1 MALAETVLRAIHKR
15 GLVPKITKALPKVSV
30 LLTVLSIVW
39 LLMLPM
45 EGNYRNTYISENA
58 LMPAQVTSYF
68 RESEW
73 NIVRGFRNELKHY
86 EYSSVD
92 TKNAMVQQWLE
103 ESGLKTAYHK
113 LEDPN
118 ISDTLYGILHAA
130 RGDDTE
136 AMVVVVP
143 WNTSDHKFNLGGAAL
158 GVALSRY
165 FNRMSIW
172 SKNIIVVFSQ
182 DGHKSLR
189 NWVEAYH
196 TSLDTTA
203 GSIEAAIVLEY
214 EGEADHFEY
223 YEMHYEMLNGQ
234 LPNLDFLNTA
244 NQVSY
249 QENIHTSIQR
259 TPGEELTRND
269 YYSRLRTLLKNIA
282 GLTLAG
288 IVNPPS
294 GCECFSGWQIQ
305 AFTIKVKG
313 TKGHNDITQIGRVVD
328 SSFRS
333 VNNLLEK
340 FHQSFFFYLMLGPR
354 HFVSIGTYL
363 PSAVIIAVSYAVA
376 ALSGI
381 LNSNITIL
389 DFLLNITN
397 VLIIFVAVELNSY
410 LLSLCLPYL
419 IRISTSEE
427 DKQILVNLILLS
439 MTSVNL
445 VFSLA
450 PLVKN
455 VINLRRFR
463 ISEKIS
469 YSLISFSLFFISMV
483 ITALLI
489 LNFSLALAIG
499 ILAFPLTFVA
509 GLLKESEVQNAA
521 NQFKSKDISS
531 KSKTPIFEI
540 VESNKAKIKL
550 CLCLFVSNPFFIIYI
565 VGNLYLDNFGITKGD
580 GTMNLMY
587 GLLTSWDDFQCWTWF
602 IVMLGWFPAWLCIAL
617 TSFLGQFSVIVSPT
631 KKNQ

>member
-1 MALAETVLRAIHKR
+1 MD
-15 GLVPKITKALPKVSV
+15 
-30 LLTVLSIVW
+30 
-39 LLMLPM
+39 
-45 EGNYRNTYISENA
+45 GNYRKTYISENA

-73 NIVRGFRNELKHY
+73 NIVRGYRAELKHY
-86 EYSSVD
+86 EYSSVE
-92 TKNAMVQQWLE
+92 TRNNMVEQWLR

-113 LEDPN
+113 LNDN
-118 ISDTLYGILHAA
+118 ATDDTLYGILHAA

-136 AMVVVVP
+136 AMVLVVP
-143 WNTSDHKFNLGGAAL
+143 WTTSNGAYNLGGAAL
-158 GVALSRY
+158 GVSLARY

-172 SKNIIVVFSQ
+172 SKNIIVVFSP

-196 TSLDTTA
+196 TSLDKTA

-214 EGEADHFEY
+214 EGDADHFEY
-223 YEMHYEMLNGQ
+223 YEMHYEGLNGQ

-244 NQVSY
+244 NQISY

-269 YYSRLRTLLKNIA
+269 YYSRLRTLLKNIV

-288 IVNPPS
+288 IVTPAS

-340 FHQSFFFYLMLGPR
+340 FHQSFFFYLLLGSK

-363 PSAVIIAVSYAVA
+363 PSAVIIAVSYAMA
-376 ALSGI
+376 ALSGL
-381 LNSNITIL
+381 LNSNISIL

-397 VLIIFVAVELNSY
+397 VLIIFVSVEFNSY
-410 LLSLCLPYL
+410 LVSIVLPYL
-419 IRISTSEE
+419 IRISPNDE
-427 DKQILVNLILLS
+427 DKELLVQLILLC
-439 MTSVNL
+439 MTTVNSVL
-445 VFSLA
+445 SLS
-450 PLVKN
+450 PLFKKVLNFKKFG
-455 VINLRRFR
+455 IRM
-463 ISEKIS
+463 SEQTG

-499 ILAFPLTFVA
+499 LLAFPLTFVPQ
-509 GLLKESEVQNAA
+509 LLKSVALQEFDQTLKEDTRQPVRAR
-521 NQFKSKDISS
+521 SKNPMF
-531 KSKTPIFEI
+531 TL
-540 VESNKAKIKL
+540 VENHKAKLKL
-550 CLCLFVSNPFFIIYI
+550 CVVLFVSNPFFIIYL
-565 VGNLYLDNFGITKGD
+565 VGNLYLDQFNITNGN
-580 GTMNLMY
+580 GTLNLMK
-587 GLLTSWDDFQCWTWF
+587 GLLTAWDDLQCWTWF
-602 IVMLGWFPAWLCIAL
+602 IVMLGWFPAWICITL
-617 TSFLGQFSVIVSPT
+617 TCLLGEFSVNVST
-631 KKNQ
+631 IKKTQ